1 MFAAASN
8 PLAIRP
14 SEKAAGLAL
23 EAARHAY
30 HFCRRSGTALVQERY
45 KSRMSVIQI
54 LSLAIVW
61 CLAAE
66 PFASADAHP
75 FIAEGAKVE
84 TVAEGFKFAEGPAR
98 APNGDLYF
106 ADFRANKIL
115 HWSIEDQ
122 RLFTITE
129 DSHGVNGMQFDD
141 EGRLLGCQG
150 NKRRLVAMDA
160 TSGDVLEVLA
170 ENFGGKRFNN
180 PNDLWI
186 DPKGG
191 IYFTDPAYRR
201 NKSEL
206 ELDGRHAV
214 SRGF

>member
-1 MFAAASN
+1 MRIIS
-8 PLAIRP
+8 
-14 SEKAAGLAL
+14 AAGLLTTLAH
-23 EAARHAY
+23 ARSAVEPSK
-30 HFCRRSGTALVQERY
+30 SGTALVQERY

-75 FIAEGAKVE
+75 FIAEGAKLE
-84 TVAEGFKFAEGPAR
+84 TLAEGFKFAEGPAR

-141 EGRLLGCQG
+141 EGQLLVE
-150 NKRRLVAMDA
+150 L
-160 TSGDVLEVLA
+160 
-170 ENFGGKRFNN
+170 
-180 PNDLWI
+180 P
-186 DPKGG
+186 PKQ
-191 IYFTDPAYRR
+191 I
-201 NKSEL
+201 E
-206 ELDGRHAV
+206 
-214 SRGF
+214 